1 MESEWSRL
9 RIDQV
14 AEKVAMG
21 PFGSSIKVSTFVP
34 IGVPVISGQHLHGT
48 RLEDSEYNFITP
60 EHAEKLKNANVYR
73 GDVIFTH
80 AGNIGQVAY
89 IPPCSKYDRY
99 VISQRQFF
107 MRCNKTLIKPSFVT
121 YYFKTH
127 EGQHKLLA
135 NSSPSGVPSIAQPV
149 TYLRSIEIPVP
160 PLLVQE
166 AIACILGA
174 FDDKIELNRRMN
186 RTLEEMAQAIF
197 KSWFVDFEPVRA
209 KADGR
214 DTGLPSE
221 IADLFPDGFEESEM
235 GEIPK
240 GWSSTSFTDSIEVI
254 GGGTPKRSS
263 SEYWGGSIPWFSVVD
278 TPADGEVFAIST
290 KQTVTQLGIDNSSA
304 RILPVG
310 TTIISARGTVGNLA
324 LVGVPMAMNQS
335 CYGLRDQR
343 NLKGYFLYFATEA
356 VVDTLRQRGHGSVF
370 NTITRDTL
378 HSLRVASPPDEVAS
392 AFERVVQSLML
403 RLLVSQQ
410 ESRTLAALR
419 DTLLPKLISGELR
432 VPDAER
438 IAERVV

>member
-1 MESEWSRL
+1 MESERSRL

-197 KSWFVDFEPVRA
+197 KSWFVDFDPVRA

>member
-197 KSWFVDFEPVRA
+197 KSWFVDFDPARA

-419 DTLLPKLISGELR
+419 DSLLPKLISGELR

>member
-197 KSWFVDFEPVRA
+197 KSWFVDFDPVRA

>member
-48 RLEDSEYNFITP
+48 RLEDSKYNFITP

-197 KSWFVDFEPVRA
+197 KSWFVDFDPVRA

-419 DTLLPKLISGELR
+419 DSLLPKLISGELR